1 MKISALLRRA
11 GAALAALAIAV
22 ILPSCFESHTT
33 VKVNKDGSGTIDN
46 KIIMSAQM
54 AGMMN
59 AAAAQEGAEVKNPLT
74 DEAQYKDNVKKMG
87 EGVEFVGLKPLKFED
102 GRQGVVVS
110 YKYADIRK
118 LKLEPGE
125 AGPPGGEEADEEK
138 AEAAA
143 PIVFDFTPGDKAK
156 LSVKMPPPAK
166 PEVKAE
172 EKKEEKKAEDGE
184 PNVAEGGGDQ
194 EAAAM
199 AMMAPM
205 MQGMRVSMVVETVGN
220 ISETNA
226 TFRDGN
232 KVTLMDIDFGKLMAN
247 PEFAKKLKSPDDMK
261 DFAKF
266 SAMAKDAGA
275 NIEAKPEVTVTFE

>member
-1 MKISALLRRA
+1 MKLSALIRRA
-11 GAALAALAIAV
+11 GTALAALAVAV
-22 ILPSCFESHTT
+22 VLPSCFESHST
-33 VKVNKDGSGTIDN
+33 VKLNKDGSGTIEN

-59 AAAAQEGAEVKNPLT
+59 AAAAQEGADVKNPLT

-87 EGVEFVGLKPLKFED
+87 EGVEFTGLKPLKFDD

-110 YKYADIRK
+110 YKFADIRK
-118 LKLEPGE
+118 VKMEPGE
-125 AGPPGGEEADEEK
+125 AGPPGGEEADKEK
-138 AEAAA
+138 DAKAT

-156 LSVKMPPPAK
+156 LTIKMPPPAK
-166 PEVKAE
+166 VEAKPE
-172 EKKEEKKAEDGE
+172 EKKDDKKADDGE
-184 PNVAEGGGDQ
+184 PNVAEGAGDQ
-194 EAAAM
+194 DAAAM

-205 MQGMRVSMVVETVGN
+205 MQGMRVSMVIETSGN

-226 TFRDGN
+226 TFHEGN
-232 KVTLMDIDFGKLMAN
+232 KITLMDIDFGKLMAK

-266 SAMAKDAGA
+266 SAIAKEAGA